1 MAQHV
6 NIEESAAHT
15 KHIITA
21 QPQLP
26 ALLLSSPLTRY
37 YIQERALQPLMQPAQ
52 RYFITQRG
60 QLSCSAS

>member
-15 KHIITA
+15 KQIITITLL

-26 ALLLSSPLTRY
+26 APLLSS
-37 YIQERALQPLMQPAQ
+37 LQILSLRRGATVAVGG
-52 RYFITQRG
+52 FIFKTG
-60 QLSCSAS
+60 AVKLELFY